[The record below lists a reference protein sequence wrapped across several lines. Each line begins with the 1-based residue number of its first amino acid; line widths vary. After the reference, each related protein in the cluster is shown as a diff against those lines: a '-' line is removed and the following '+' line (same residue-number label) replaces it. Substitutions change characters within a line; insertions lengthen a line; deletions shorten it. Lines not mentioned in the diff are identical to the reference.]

1 MIKQLICFIW
11 LIVLSSVAL
20 SSSAWSS
27 DELIAIDAEWQFY
40 QTDDISLDYS
50 AIPASNWQAVEPSR
64 LLATNANDGIYGW
77 YKVSFDWQHSVS
89 DDWLLYFKS
98 IRYGDETW
106 LNGQPIGA
114 TGKILTPWDFM
125 TPNPQN
131 VARKYQIP
139 PNLIKPQDN
148 ILAVKVNLGIGETWG
163 AMFPGG
169 VGIGGDTIAIGT
181 PEIVHDIYNEQLIR
195 NTRFDTILVTLGLID
210 LFIIIFLF
218 RTSIHYF
225 REFWWLLISSSTM
238 MCGSLL
244 LDYCFMLGER
254 PNGLRLFSIFFM
266 LIVPLTSALY
276 FRAMYQNVSDRK
288 VYMLVTCWL
297 LLVAFI
303 VTPNVAAIIK
313 EISWLLWTALVAIVY
328 LYCLISVINGIR
340 QRSSGA
346 VLQLIGLSI
355 YIASIRTQWLPYD
368 FYEHRNIII
377 GTLVFR
383 YALLFSYFQRISQMS
398 NNYKKLSQRLLTTIE
413 NHKKDI
419 ARDLHDDL
427 GQHLSAAKLQLLSYD
442 QGETKLSMS
451 FIKEE
456 INAAILS
463 TREIMEGLHPML
475 LERYRF
481 DEAVLQETRHL
492 MRLYPVEIE
501 LTMSKTGFDK
511 AIEKQLFRII
521 QEALCNAIKH
531 GKASLLHVQLA
542 VYKHQIHLIITDN
555 GVGFNPNELPLSLT
569 HQGFG
574 LISLHERVAL
584 INGNLQLTSIKGE
597 STTIK
602 IILPYKNKRLALKS
616 L

>member
-11 LIVLSSVAL
+11 FIVLSSI
-20 SSSAWSS
+20 AWSS
-27 DELIAIDAEWQFY
+27 DELIAIDADWQFY
-40 QTDDISLDYS
+40 QTDDISLDYN
-50 AIPASNWQAVEPSR
+50 AIPASDWQAVEPSQ
-64 LLATNANDGIYGW
+64 LLATNANNGIYGW
-77 YKVSFDWQHSVS
+77 YKVSFDWQYSMS
-89 DDWLLYFKS
+89 DDWLLYFEN

-114 TGKILTPWDFM
+114 TGKILTPWDFV

-139 PNLIKPQDN
+139 SNLLKPQDN
-148 ILAVKVNLGIGETWG
+148 ILAVKVNLGIGEAWG

-169 VGIGGDTIAIGT
+169 VGIGGDTIAIGI
-181 PEIVHDIYNEQLIR
+181 PDVVHDIYNQQLIS

-218 RTSIHYF
+218 RTSIHHF
-225 REFWWLLISSSTM
+225 REFWWLLISSATM

-288 VYMLVTCWL
+288 VYILVTCWL

-303 VTPNVAAIIK
+303 VTPNVAVIIK

-398 NNYKKLSQRLLTTIE
+398 NNYKKLSQRLLITIE

-555 GVGFNPNELPLSLT
+555 GVGFNPNELPLSST

>member
-11 LIVLSSVAL
+11 LIVLSSIAL
-20 SSSAWSS
+20 SSIAWSS

-40 QTDDISLDYS
+40 QTDDISLNYN
-50 AIPASNWQAVEPSR
+50 AIPASDWQAVEPSQ
-64 LLATNANDGIYGW
+64 LLATNANNGIYGW
-77 YKVSFDWQHSVS
+77 YKVSFDWPHSVS
-89 DDWLLYFKS
+89 DDWLLYFES

-114 TGKILTPWDFM
+114 TGKILTPWDFV

-131 VARKYQIP
+131 IARKYQIP
-139 PNLIKPQDN
+139 PYLLKPKDN
-148 ILAVKVNLGIGETWG
+148 ILAVKVNLAIGQTWG

-169 VGIGGDTIAIGT
+169 VGIGGDMIAIGQ
-181 PEIVHDIYNEQLIR
+181 PDLVHDTYNQQLIS
-195 NTRFDTILVTLGLID
+195 NTRFDTILVILGIVD

-218 RTSIHYF
+218 RTSIHHF
-225 REFWWLLISSSTM
+225 REFWWLLISSTTM

-276 FRAMYQNVSDRK
+276 FRAIYQNVSDRK
-288 VYMLVTCWL
+288 VYMMVICWL

-303 VTPNVAAIIK
+303 ITPNIIAPIK
-313 EISWLLWTALVAIVY
+313 EISWLLWTALVAVVY
-328 LYCLISVINGIR
+328 LYCLVSVINGIR

-355 YIASIRTQWLPYD
+355 YIISIRTQWLPYD

-377 GTLVFR
+377 GTLIFR

-398 NNYKKLSQRLLTTIE
+398 NNYKQLSQRLLTTIE

-427 GQHLSAAKLQLLSYD
+427 GQHLSAAKLQLLLYY
-442 QGETKLSMS
+442 QGETKISID

-463 TREIMEGLHPML
+463 TREIMDGLHPML

-481 DEAVLQETRHL
+481 NEAVLQESRRL
-492 MRLYPVEIE
+492 MRLYPIEIE
-501 LTMSKTGFDK
+501 LAMSEMCFDK
-511 AIEKQLFRII
+511 TIEKQLFRII
-521 QEALCNAIKH
+521 QEALHNAIKH

-542 VYKHQIHLIITDN
+542 LYKHQIHLIITDN
-555 GVGFNPNELPLSLT
+555 GGGFNPNELPISLP

-584 INGNLQLTSIKGE
+584 INGNLQLSSVKGK

-602 IILPYKNKRLALKS
+602 IILPYKNRILTPKS

>member
-1 MIKQLICFIW
+1 MIKQLILAIW
-11 LIVLSSVAL
+11 LIIFSSI
-20 SSSAWSS
+20 AWSS
-27 DELIAIDAEWQFY
+27 DELIAIDADWQFY

-50 AIPASNWQAVEPSR
+50 AIPAKDWQAVTPSQ
-64 LLATNANDGIYGW
+64 LLATNANNGIYGW

-89 DDWLLYFKS
+89 DNWLLYFES

-114 TGKILTPWDFM
+114 TGKILTPWDFV

-139 PNLIKPQDN
+139 PNLLKPQDN
-148 ILAVKVNLGIGETWG
+148 ILAVKVNLGIGQTWG

-181 PEIVHDIYNEQLIR
+181 PDVVHDVYNQQLIH

-218 RTSIHYF
+218 RTSIHHF

-288 VYMLVTCWL
+288 VYILVTCWL

-303 VTPNVAAIIK
+303 VTPNVATIIK
-313 EISWLLWTALVAIVY
+313 EMSWLLWTALVATVY

-398 NNYKKLSQRLLTTIE
+398 NNYKKLSQRLLITIE

-475 LERYRF
+475 LEQYRF
-481 DEAVLQETRHL
+481 DEVVLQETRRL
-492 MRLYPVEIE
+492 MRLYPVEIK

-542 VYKHQIHLIITDN
+542 IYKHQIHLIITDN
-555 GVGFNPNELPLSLT
+555 GVGFNPNKLPLSST

-584 INGNLQLTSIKGE
+584 INGNLQLASIKGE

-602 IILPYKNKRLALKS
+602 IILPYKNKILTPKS